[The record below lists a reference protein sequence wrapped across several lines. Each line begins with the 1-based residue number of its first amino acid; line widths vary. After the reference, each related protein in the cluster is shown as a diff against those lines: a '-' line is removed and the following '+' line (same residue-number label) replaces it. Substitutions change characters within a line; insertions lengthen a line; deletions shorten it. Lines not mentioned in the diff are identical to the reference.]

1 MGTANLSSVCH
12 RLPWLL
18 LGLVERSSVQA
29 QVLLHPSAIRP
40 LSTITINNQLKWDTY
55 TVVNVLLQADADAL
69 ESVAEFLA
77 ALTGRCW
84 NVASY
89 IYIHVTFV
97 SCSVLFTC
105 IVITVAHFVV
115 KLCCLLLDH
124 VWILVMVSRFDMHSR
139 LDMAMAACI
148 MSVSP
153 TDRFNQSVRLV
164 SLPPPP
170 FTFSSRVCLSLS
182 YKYSFCNAH
191 FQSDLYGYTGLDKMF
206 VTVIH
211 ESD

>member
-1 MGTANLSSVCH
+1 MGYLYSGEC
-12 RLPWLL
+12 
-18 LGLVERSSVQA
+18 
-29 QVLLHPSAIRP
+29 
-40 LSTITINNQLKWDTY
+40 
-55 TVVNVLLQADADAL
+55 
-69 ESVAEFLA
+69 VAA
-77 ALTGRCW
+77 SRCW
-84 NVASY
+84 CTGICGWISCSTDGKMLKCCFLY